1 VASEPDPEEA
11 LWLAFLIAYLCPL
24 DAEDPFVGIA
34 AARTSWASG
43 ELPEL
48 DGLPTGPRTA
58 HAAGR
63 GVQTLAAYRAWAQRA
78 GSQAA
83 AFIGEPH
90 WSAERRFARTF
101 ERLALP
107 GFHRAGRFDLLVC
120 LGRLGRCDVRAD
132 SLFFADDESTLGAKR
147 ILGIA
152 DPLVL
157 DRRAAEL
164 AEACE
169 VPLEA
174 LDLAL
179 FNWGREGERVRLG
192 VTPAVSD
199 PQPRE
204 RAARALAFD

>member
-34 AARTSWASG
+34 AARTSWGSG

-58 HAAGR
+58 HAPGR
-63 GVQTLAAYRAWAQRA
+63 GARTLLAYRAWAQRA

-83 AFIGEPH
+83 AFTGEPH
-90 WSAERRFARTF
+90 WTPERRFARTF

-107 GFHRAGRFDLLVC
+107 GFHRAARFDLLAC

-132 SLFFADDESTLGAKR
+132 SLFFADDETTLGAKR

-152 DPLVL
+152 DPLLL

-164 AEACE
+164 AEESE

-179 FNWGREGERVRLG
+179 FNWERGGDRVALGASAAVEGSDVHSRVERTLNL
-192 VTPAVSD
+192 S
-199 PQPRE
+199 
-204 RAARALAFD
+204 